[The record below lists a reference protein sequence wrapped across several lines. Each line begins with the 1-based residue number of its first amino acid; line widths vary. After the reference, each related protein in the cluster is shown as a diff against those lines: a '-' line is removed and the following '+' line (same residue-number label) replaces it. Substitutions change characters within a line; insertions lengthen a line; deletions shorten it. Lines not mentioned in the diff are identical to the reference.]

1 MRDPVCWGDV
11 MSTRSPGELEGARDR
26 DESWIGRADVP
37 RTLDMM
43 AMQGFSTAR
52 LGLCTRSVLRGG
64 SRMALCRPVMLGELL
79 FRAGGRR
86 RRRNWVS
93 GFFEAQLSLS
103 RAGPGRREA
112 RGGRG
117 EVPVAGRTSFCSC
130 G

>member
-1 MRDPVCWGDV
+1 
-11 MSTRSPGELEGARDR
+11 
-26 DESWIGRADVP
+26 
-37 RTLDMM
+37 MM

-103 RAGPGRREA
+103 RRVRVVGRHA
-112 RGGRG
+112 VDVGRCLWR
-117 EVPVAGRTSFCSC
+117 VGRLFCSC